1 MSFVKPA
8 KGTPAV
14 GSASRR
20 PTHEAIA
27 PGRERPLRGG
37 PAEQRA
43 PRHSSRDHAPT
54 PLPTGAPAAPA
65 AVDDS
70 GHGLGLLTLT
80 AGGSLAVV
88 AAVALIALVPAV
100 WVAAFAFVV
109 LLALTGAL
117 LAAVLHA
124 TSS

>member
-14 GSASRR
+14 RSASRR
-20 PTHEAIA
+20 PTHEATP

-54 PLPTGAPAAPA
+54 PLPRGTLSRTGF
-65 AVDDS
+65 
-70 GHGLGLLTLT
+70 HGDCFRW
-80 AGGSLAVV
+80 
-88 AAVALIALVPAV
+88 VP
-100 WVAAFAFVV
+100 WSFRR
-109 LLALTGAL
+109 
-117 LAAVLHA
+117 
-124 TSS
+124 